1 MATTNY
7 GFPTIAETDVVDG
20 VGAINGLATAVDTSL
35 KTVEGSIPAAYTL
48 PKASATVLGG
58 VKVGS
63 NLSIDSSGKLSA
75 TAQGYTLPTATATVL
90 GGVKIGT
97 GISIADGVI
106 SVDTTWLAT
115 QINNAIAAK
124 LAKGTTWGELKTN
137 GFAYNK

>member
-20 VGAINGLATAVDTSL
+20 VGAVNGLATAVDTSL
-35 KTVEGSIPAAYTL
+35 KTVEGKIPAAYTL
-48 PKASATVLGG
+48 PKAS
-58 VKVGS
+58 
-63 NLSIDSSGKLSA
+63 
-75 TAQGYTLPTATATVL
+75 ATVL

-124 LAKGTTWGELKTN
+124 LAKGTTWGELKKN